1 MPRTLFETAQTAD
14 CHRRPMRPEPPP
26 LERLKT
32 VVDAAVSVVFAI
44 DVARLQAE
52 SRGQAQ
58 VAHARQVAMY
68 LMHCA
73 FSLSH
78 TDIGRAFSRDRTTV
92 AHACAIV
99 EAADVSVDGK
109 ILLTTSVGAAPTF
122 LSSPKHRAAGHR
134 TRCEL

>member
-14 CHRRPMRPEPPP
+14 CHKRPMRPEPPP

-44 DVARLQAE
+44 DVVRLQAE

-99 EAADVSVDGK
+99 EDRRDDDIYDRTLTNLEEIVRRLAAVSVYRG
-109 ILLTTSVGAAPTF
+109 SF
-122 LSSPKHRAAGHR
+122 
-134 TRCEL
+134 